1 MASPVLAL
9 VVLFQ
14 DFGLGHATVQK
25 EFLTQKDLTSLFWV
39 NILAGISLALGLVI
53 LSPLVGL
60 FYNNPKLAV
69 STSATS
75 STLLLTGSALAP
87 LSMWTRT
94 MGLRPP
100 GLPELAAALSAF
112 FLCCV
117 LP

>member
-39 NILAGISLALGLVI
+39 NILAGISLALALVI

-69 STSATS
+69 LTSAMSGTPFLS
-75 STLLLTGSALAP
+75 GAHLPQLALLSPQMRFLSLAL
-87 LSMWTRT
+87 
-94 MGLRPP
+94 
-100 GLPELAAALSAF
+100 LAAAGWPSGF
-112 FLCCV
+112 FPSL
-117 LP
+117 L

>member
-39 NILAGISLALGLVI
+39 NILAGISLALALVI
-53 LSPLVGL
+53 LSPLFGL

-69 STSATS
+69 LTSPPTAPLLPPPPHLPPLLPFYRPLHF
-75 STLLLTGSALAP
+75 STLS
-87 LSMWTRT
+87 
-94 MGLRPP
+94 
-100 GLPELAAALSAF
+100 
-112 FLCCV
+112 
-117 LP
+117 

>member
-39 NILAGISLALGLVI
+39 NILAGISLALALVI

-60 FYNNPKLAV
+60 FYHNSKLAV
-69 STSATS
+69 FSSAMGGPPLPFGPPVAHFALFTRPEEF
-75 STLLLTGSALAP
+75 SALP
-87 LSMWTRT
+87 S
-94 MGLRPP
+94 
-100 GLPELAAALSAF
+100 LAAPAR
-112 FLCCV
+112 
-117 LP
+117 

>member
-39 NILAGISLALGLVI
+39 NILAGISLALALVI

-60 FYNNPKLAV
+60 FYNNPKLAGL
-69 STSATS
+69 S
-75 STLLLTGSALAP
+75 SGMRVTPIFSGAAVLHLSLLTRQMRVWD
-87 LSMWTRT
+87 LSLL
-94 MGLRPP
+94 G
-100 GLPELAAALSAF
+100 AAASLS
-112 FLCCV
+112 C
-117 LP
+117 